1 MKTYT
6 FRVVVE
12 PDEGGFHAYCPALRR
27 LGAVTQ
33 GSTPEEA
40 LKNIN
45 EVVQMI
51 VDELRED
58 GIPLPAELE
67 RHQSGYGRCYEFR
80 RRAPGGKKQGDA
92 FRPNARQEISSV
104 PFFPS
109 FFPLMCSH
117 YDPTG
122 QDPSLCWK
130 VEPANACS
138 W

>member
-27 LGAVTQ
+27 FGAVTQ

-58 GIPLPAELE
+58 GIPLPAA
-67 RHQSGYGRCYEFR
+67 SG
-80 RRAPGGKKQGDA
+80 D
-92 FRPNARQEISSV
+92 
-104 PFFPS
+104 
-109 FFPLMCSH
+109 
-117 YDPTG
+117 D
-122 QDPSLCWK
+122 
-130 VEPANACS
+130 VEVFEGTRVAVTV
-138 W
+138 